1 MVFTSCNLAK
11 LKLYGFF
18 LISFFIMQNTSAQVN
33 NPYVRIARIV
43 IDSAQLDSYK
53 IALKEHA
60 ETAVKV
66 EPGVISLYAVY
77 DKDQPTHVTVFEIY
91 ASRQAYETHI
101 KTPHF
106 LKYKSSTAGM
116 VKQLELTDVI
126 PIALEKKQ

>member
-1 MVFTSCNLAK
+1 MRL
-11 LKLYGFF
+11 L
-18 LISFFIMQNTSAQVN
+18 LIFIISLFIMHPASAQIK

-43 IDSAQLDSYK
+43 IDSAQLEAYK
-53 IALKEHA
+53 SILKEHA

-91 ASRQAYETHI
+91 ASREAYETHI

-106 LKYKSSTAGM
+106 LKYKSSTIVM
-116 VKQLELTDVI
+116 VKHLELTDVV

>member
-1 MVFTSCNLAK
+1 MRILLIVF
-11 LKLYGFF
+11 
-18 LISFFIMQNTSAQVN
+18 ISFFIMNNISAQGN
-33 NPYVRIARIV
+33 TPYVRIAKIV

-53 IALKEHA
+53 MALKEHA
-60 ETAVKV
+60 ERAVRV

-91 ASRQAYETHI
+91 ASREAYESHI

-106 LKYKSSTAGM
+106 LKYKSTTAGM
-116 VKQLELTDVI
+116 VKHLELTDVI